1 MTNQELLSTIQT
13 LPPTQQLEL
22 ANTILDRLAES
33 GTWPISD
40 DMKRILDQRAE
51 HADNSPESLRPAA
64 KVFADLRERLK
75 AS

>member
-1 MTNQELLSTIQT
+1 MTNQELLVTIQS
-13 LPPTQQLEL
+13 LPPGQQLEL

-40 DMKRILDQRAE
+40 EMKQLLDQRADT
-51 HADNSPESLRPAA
+51 ADVEPDRLRPAE
-64 KVFADLRERLK
+64 KVFADLRANLE